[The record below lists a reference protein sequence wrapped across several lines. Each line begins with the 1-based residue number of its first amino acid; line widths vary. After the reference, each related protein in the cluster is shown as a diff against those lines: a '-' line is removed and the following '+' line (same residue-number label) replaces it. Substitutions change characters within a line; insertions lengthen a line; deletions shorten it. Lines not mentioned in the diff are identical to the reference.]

1 MPSIDRLPPIPLT
14 IRGPQEVPPGT
25 AVERGGGFADTLK
38 QFVSD
43 VNEMQVVADDKT
55 KKFATGEIKDIH
67 EVMAATEEAS
77 ISLMLLIELRNKALD
92 AYKELM
98 RTPV

>member
-14 IRGPQEVPPGT
+14 ICGPQEVPPGT
-25 AVERGGGFADTLK
+25 AVERGAGFADTLK

-43 VNEMQVVADDKT
+43 VNEMQVAADDKT

-67 EVMAATEEAS
+67 EVMAATEEAG

>member
-1 MPSIDRLPPIPLT
+1 MLSIDRLPPIPLT

-55 KKFATGEIKDIH
+55 KKFASGEIKDLH
-67 EVMAATEEAS
+67 EVMASAEEAS

>member
-1 MPSIDRLPPIPLT
+1 MSSIDRLPPIPLT
-14 IRGPQEVPPGT
+14 IRGPQEAPQSQP
-25 AVERGGGFADTLK
+25 VEQGGGFADTLK
-38 QFVSD
+38 KLVSD
-43 VNEMQVVADDKT
+43 VNEMQVTADDKT
-55 KKFATGEIKDIH
+55 KKFATGEIKDLH
-67 EVMAATEEAS
+67 EVMAASEEAS

>member
-14 IRGPQEVPPGT
+14 IRGPQEVPQGP

-38 QFVSD
+38 KFVSD
-43 VNEMQVVADDKT
+43 VNEMQVAADDKT

-67 EVMAATEEAS
+67 EVMAATEEAG